1 MKAFLIAG
9 THSGCGKT
17 TVTLGVM
24 AALLKRGFTVQ
35 AFKVGPD
42 FIDTGHHRR
51 ITGREAHNLD
61 GWMLSRQAN
70 QEIFSRY
77 SRSMDISVIEGVMG
91 LYDGFSGSDESG
103 STAQMAKWLNLPVI
117 LVIDASSMARSAAAT
132 ALGFFRF
139 DPELPFAGIIFNM
152 VGSKGHEEMLRDAMS
167 SIIPDLPVFGCL
179 SRDNNL
185 EIPSR
190 HLGLVTDQELRIG
203 KDLIEKLANWIETS
217 VNLDHLLECIK
228 EIELDGVYTAPISR
242 PKIKIGIAQ
251 DKAFSFYYPE
261 NLRLLKEAGAELIPF
276 SPLRDNQLPKGIKGL
291 YLGGGY
297 PELYCNALAK
307 NEHLLQEIK
316 EFGLGGGPI
325 YAECG
330 GFMFLM
336 KEIRDLSGKAYP
348 MVGIFD
354 MSAMMDSHLR
364 ALGYREV
371 VTQKGSVLGPKGT
384 RVRGHEFHYSHIQES
399 CREERIYS
407 ILNRKRFSYNEEG
420 FVRKGVLGSYIHLHW
435 GSNPGV
441 AKNFVDYCRN
451 YLPTAPAGQ
460 AGGS

>member
-1 MKAFLIAG
+1 MKAFFIAG

-51 ITGREAHNLD
+51 ITGKDAHNLD

-77 SRSMDISVIEGVMG
+77 SRSMDIAVIEGVMG
-91 LYDGFSGSDESG
+91 LYDGISGSDESG
-103 STAQMAKWLNLPVI
+103 STAQMAKWLDLPVI
-117 LVIDASSMARSAAAT
+117 LIIDATSMARSAAAT

-139 DPELPFAGIIFNM
+139 DPELSLLGIIFNR
-152 VGSKGHEEMLRDAMS
+152 VGSKVHEEMLRDAMS
-167 SIIPDLPVFGCL
+167 SIIPDLPVFGYL
-179 SRDNNL
+179 HRDNDL
-185 EIPSR
+185 EMPSR
-190 HLGLVTDQELRIG
+190 HLGLVTDEELCIG
-203 KDLIEKLANWIETS
+203 KDLIEKLANWIDTS

-297 PELYCNALAK
+297 PELYCNELAENK
-307 NEHLLQEIK
+307 DLLQEIK
-316 EFGLGGGPI
+316 EFGLDGGGPI
-325 YAECG
+325 YGECG

-348 MVGIFD
+348 MVGIFNTT
-354 MSAMMDSHLR
+354 AIMDNHLR
-364 ALGYREV
+364 ALGYREI
-371 VTQKGSVLGPKGT
+371 VTKKGSVLGPKGT
-384 RVRGHEFHYSHIQES
+384 RVRGHEFHYSHIQDRDI
-399 CREERIYS
+399 REERIYS
-407 ILNRKRFSYNEEG
+407 MADRKHFSYDNEG
-420 FVRKGVLGSYIHLHW
+420 FVRKGVLGSYVHLHW

-451 YLPTAPAGQ
+451 Y
-460 AGGS
+460 GS

>member
-1 MKAFLIAG
+1 
-9 THSGCGKT
+9 
-17 TVTLGVM
+17 
-24 AALLKRGFTVQ
+24 
-35 AFKVGPD
+35 
-42 FIDTGHHRR
+42 
-51 ITGREAHNLD
+51 
-61 GWMLSRQAN
+61 
-70 QEIFSRY
+70 
-77 SRSMDISVIEGVMG
+77 
-91 LYDGFSGSDESG
+91 
-103 STAQMAKWLNLPVI
+103 
-117 LVIDASSMARSAAAT
+117 
-132 ALGFFRF
+132 
-139 DPELPFAGIIFNM
+139 
-152 VGSKGHEEMLRDAMS
+152 
-167 SIIPDLPVFGCL
+167 
-179 SRDNNL
+179 
-185 EIPSR
+185 
-190 HLGLVTDQELRIG
+190 
-203 KDLIEKLANWIETS
+203 
-217 VNLDHLLECIK
+217 
-228 EIELDGVYTAPISR
+228 
-242 PKIKIGIAQ
+242 
-251 DKAFSFYYPE
+251 
-261 NLRLLKEAGAELIPF
+261 
-276 SPLRDNQLPKGIKGL
+276 
-291 YLGGGY
+291 
-297 PELYCNALAK
+297 
-307 NEHLLQEIK
+307 QEIK